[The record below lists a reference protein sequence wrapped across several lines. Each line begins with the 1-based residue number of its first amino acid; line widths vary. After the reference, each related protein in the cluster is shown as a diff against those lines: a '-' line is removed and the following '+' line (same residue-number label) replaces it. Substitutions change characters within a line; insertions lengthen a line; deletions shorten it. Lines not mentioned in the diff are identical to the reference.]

1 MLVISRKAGESLL
14 LSDNIKIS
22 ILSLTNEKVV
32 IGIDAPKEIKI
43 VRQELLETIEA
54 NIASNETL
62 VQTDYQGIA
71 ALLKNNKNNDKK

>member
-22 ILSLTNEKVV
+22 IVSLTNDKVV

-62 VQTDYQGIA
+62 GQTDYQGIA
-71 ALLKNNKNNDKK
+71 ARLKNNKNNDKK

>member
-22 ILSLTNEKVV
+22 IVSLTNDKVV